1 MRKNS
6 MTKCAVGA
14 MLFGGT
20 LGMSQAASAGL
31 VFNLTGPTPPNSSA
45 TLNYALSSFGSE
57 SPYVKASDIGF
68 GATTLTLSTGL
79 SASWT
84 ATTDTT
90 GFSVTVLANATTGVQ
105 SYVQTNRSFTVTGT
119 QEITLSWSGSYNLIL
134 GKSTGGTGFSSPIS
148 APGWSTSAFGGSS
161 NGSASGSLTTTL
173 SAGTYWLNNNLDNT
187 PGASFSFAVVPA
199 PIPAPGALAL
209 LGVAGIVGARRRR
222 A

>member
-31 VFNLTGPTPPNSSA
+31 VFNLTGPTAPAPS
-45 TLNYALSSFGSE
+45 TFNYASTSFGSA
-57 SPYVKASDIGF
+57 SPYVTSSDIGF
-68 GATTLTLSTGL
+68 DASTLTLSSGL

-84 ATTDTT
+84 ATSNTT
-90 GFSVTVLANATTGVQ
+90 GFNMTVLASATTGEQ
-105 SYVQTNRSFTVTGT
+105 SFVQTNRSFTVTGT
-119 QEITLSWSGSYNLIL
+119 QEITLSWSGSYNLLL
-134 GKSTGGTGFSSPIS
+134 GKYTGTGWSSPIS
-148 APGWSTSAFGGSS
+148 ASGWSPAVFGGSS
-161 NGSASGSLTTTL
+161 NASAVGNLTTTL
-173 SAGTYWLNNNLDNT
+173 SAGTYWLNNNLNNVQ
-187 PGASFSFAVVPA
+187 GASFSFTVV
-199 PIPAPGALAL
+199 PAPGALAL